1 MEPVVYEET
10 PLADYL
16 RDGGNLSEAEW
27 APMDGTP
34 DRQSL
39 ITSDSSPPASPTPFA
54 PSGRPLVKARFR
66 SATSKPELAE
76 QQPQAQP
83 LTLESFK
90 KSCSALLAVS
100 LDRADNARFIEQ
112 FRYTIIASQ
121 LLSGHS
127 LLGHRP
133 PALKTPSSTADSN
146 DQSLLSTEGIIV
158 SVVGALALAVFL
170 SWALSSAPWHVTKRR
185 LILVLIIAAAA
196 VLVGQVFV
204 RRQWLRYR
212 REQALSEISTFI
224 SNSQNFDSATE
235 ATLSLVQEVELVS
248 RGYRISVPLA
258 PVSRLEDRTQN
269 RKCVRLRKALK
280 NSLAEILQTYNQVSD
295 VVRGFAEQMELE
307 KYYDMYDVSDFDISD
322 SRLGFNAAEFDDL
335 ESLRTLKILA
345 ARFHTTRKMLLCA
358 LLALDA
364 NGEVKD
370 LLRWTAAVE
379 SLQSANISTKS
390 VFEKLQG
397 ILSEEESFPAPPT
410 PQLPLTPGKERWRSQ
425 LRKISSMST
434 GIRGLQAKL
443 HLLREESDRAL
454 DDSNDISEMGP
465 NLMSQYDS
473 IGVDLRMLMAAW
485 EEGRAAL
492 AQGIDRNEKRLSSIS
507 TLLSPASSLS
517 GLTTIGEGGAA
528 EAFKALTG
536 ESPPASDINDAEED
550 QEIFEAVAKPRPR
563 SLLTREERIAK
574 VKEDREHR
582 ALARQQM
589 EATKGMLR
597 ELETVISLR
606 PQKRASAPAG
616 SRKVSM

>member
-1 MEPVVYEET
+1 
-10 PLADYL
+10 
-16 RDGGNLSEAEW
+16 
-27 APMDGTP
+27 MDGTP
-34 DRQSL
+34 DFQSS
-39 ITSDSSPPASPTPFA
+39 IASSPPASPTPFA
-54 PSGRPLVKARFR
+54 PTGRPLVRARFR
-66 SATSKPELAE
+66 NTSKLELAE
-76 QQPQAQP
+76 EPQAAQP
-83 LTLESFK
+83 LTLQSLK
-90 KSCSALLAVS
+90 KSCSALLAAS
-100 LDRADNARFIEQ
+100 LDSADNARFLEQ

-121 LLSGHS
+121 LLNGHL
-127 LLGHRP
+127 LLGNRP
-133 PALKTPSSTADSN
+133 PALKTPGSTTNTN

-170 SWALSSAPWHVTKRR
+170 SWALSSAPSHVTKRR

-196 VLVGQVFV
+196 ALVGQVFV

-212 REQALSEISTFI
+212 REQSLAEISTFI

-235 ATLSLVQEVELVS
+235 AALSLVQEVELVS
-248 RGYRISVPLA
+248 RGYRILPLP
-258 PVSRLEDRTQN
+258 PVSRIEERTQS
-269 RKCVRLRKALK
+269 RKCGRLRKALK
-280 NSLAEILQTYNQVSD
+280 NSFAGVLQTYNQVSD

-322 SRLGFNAAEFDDL
+322 SRLGFNESEFEDS

-364 NGEVKD
+364 NGEAKD

-379 SLQSANISTKS
+379 ALQSANVSTKS

-397 ILSEEESFPAPPT
+397 ILSEEESFPLPPT
-410 PQLPLTPGKERWRSQ
+410 PSLPLTPGKERWRSQ
-425 LRKISSMST
+425 VRKLNSMST

-454 DDSNDISEMGP
+454 DDSNDISEIGP

-473 IGVDLRMLMAAW
+473 IGVDLKMLMAAW

-492 AQGIDRNEKRLSSIS
+492 AQGIDRTEKRLSSIS

-563 SLLTREERIAK
+563 SMLTREERIAK
-574 VKEDREHR
+574 VKEEREQR
-582 ALARQQM
+582 AAARQQL

-606 PQKRASAPAG
+606 PQKRASAPPGA
-616 SRKVSM
+616 RISM

>member
-16 RDGGNLSEAEW
+16 RDGGNMSEAEW

-34 DRQSL
+34 DFQSS
-39 ITSDSSPPASPTPFA
+39 IASSPPASPTPFA
-54 PSGRPLVKARFR
+54 PTGRPLVRARFR
-66 SATSKPELAE
+66 NTNRLERAE
-76 QQPQAQP
+76 EPQAQAPQP
-83 LTLESFK
+83 LTLQSLK
-90 KSCSALLAVS
+90 KSCSALLAAS
-100 LDRADNARFIEQ
+100 LDSADNARFLEQ

-121 LLSGHS
+121 LLNGHL
-127 LLGHRP
+127 LLGNRP
-133 PALKTPSSTADSN
+133 PALKTPGSTANTN

-170 SWALSSAPWHVTKRR
+170 SWALSSAPSHVTKRR

-196 VLVGQVFV
+196 ALVGQVFV

-212 REQALSEISTFI
+212 REQCLAEISTFI

-235 ATLSLVQEVELVS
+235 AALSLVQEVELVS
-248 RGYRISVPLA
+248 RGYRILPLP
-258 PVSRLEDRTQN
+258 PVSRIEERTQS
-269 RKCVRLRKALK
+269 RKCGRLRKALK
-280 NSLAEILQTYNQVSD
+280 NSFAGVLQTYNQVSD

-322 SRLGFNAAEFDDL
+322 SRLGFNESEFEDA

-345 ARFHTTRKMLLCA
+345 ARFHTMRKMLLCA

-364 NGEVKD
+364 NGEAKD

-379 SLQSANISTKS
+379 ALQSANVSTKS

-397 ILSEEESFPAPPT
+397 ILSEEESFPLPPT
-410 PQLPLTPGKERWRSQ
+410 PSQPLTPGKERWRSQ
-425 LRKISSMST
+425 VRKLNSMST

-454 DDSNDISEMGP
+454 DDSNDISEIGP

-473 IGVDLRMLMAAW
+473 IGVDLKMLMAAW

-492 AQGIDRNEKRLSSIS
+492 AQGIDRTEKRLSSIS

-563 SLLTREERIAK
+563 SMLTREERIAK
-574 VKEDREHR
+574 VKEEREHR
-582 ALARQQM
+582 AAARQQLD
-589 EATKGMLR
+589 ATKGMLR

-606 PQKRASAPAG
+606 PQKRASAPPGA
-616 SRKVSM
+616 RISM

>member
-16 RDGGNLSEAEW
+16 RDGGNMSEAEW

-34 DRQSL
+34 DFQSS
-39 ITSDSSPPASPTPFA
+39 IASSPPASPTPFA
-54 PSGRPLVKARFR
+54 PTGRPLVRARFR
-66 SATSKPELAE
+66 NTNRLERAE
-76 QQPQAQP
+76 EPQAQAPQP
-83 LTLESFK
+83 LTLQSLK
-90 KSCSALLAVS
+90 KSCSALLAAS
-100 LDRADNARFIEQ
+100 LDSADNARFLEQ

-121 LLSGHS
+121 LLNGHL
-127 LLGHRP
+127 LLGNRP
-133 PALKTPSSTADSN
+133 PALKTPGSTANTN

-170 SWALSSAPWHVTKRR
+170 SWALSSAPSHVTKRR

-196 VLVGQVFV
+196 ALVGQVFV

-212 REQALSEISTFI
+212 REQCLAEISTFI

-235 ATLSLVQEVELVS
+235 AALSLVQEVELVS
-248 RGYRISVPLA
+248 RGYRISLPLP
-258 PVSRLEDRTQN
+258 PVSRIEERTQS
-269 RKCVRLRKALK
+269 RKCGRLRKALK
-280 NSLAEILQTYNQVSD
+280 NSFAGVLQTYNQVSD

-322 SRLGFNAAEFDDL
+322 SRLGFNESEFEDA

-345 ARFHTTRKMLLCA
+345 ARFHTMRKMLLCA

-364 NGEVKD
+364 NGEAKD

-379 SLQSANISTKS
+379 ALQSANVSTKS

-397 ILSEEESFPAPPT
+397 ILSEEESFPLPPT
-410 PQLPLTPGKERWRSQ
+410 PSQPLTPGKERWRSQ
-425 LRKISSMST
+425 VRKLNSMST

-454 DDSNDISEMGP
+454 DDSNDISEIGP

-473 IGVDLRMLMAAW
+473 IGVDLKMLMAAW

-492 AQGIDRNEKRLSSIS
+492 AQGIDRTEKRLSSIS

-563 SLLTREERIAK
+563 SMLTREERIAK
-574 VKEDREHR
+574 VKEEREHR
-582 ALARQQM
+582 AAARQQLD
-589 EATKGMLR
+589 ATKGMLR

-606 PQKRASAPAG
+606 PQKRASAPPGA
-616 SRKVSM
+616 RISM

>member
-27 APMDGTP
+27 APMAGTP
-34 DRQSL
+34 DRLSS
-39 ITSDSSPPASPTPFA
+39 IASDSSPPASPTPFA

-66 SATSKPELAE
+66 NAASKLELAE
-76 QQPQAQP
+76 PPQAQP
-83 LTLESFK
+83 LTLQSLK
-90 KSCSALLAVS
+90 KSCSALLAAS
-100 LDRADNARFIEQ
+100 LDTADNARFLEQ

-121 LLSGHS
+121 LLNGHS

-133 PALKTPSSTADSN
+133 PALKTPGSTTDSN
-146 DQSLLSTEGIIV
+146 DQTLLSTEGIIV

-196 VLVGQVFV
+196 LLVGQVFV
-204 RRQWLRYR
+204 RRHWLRYR
-212 REQALSEISTFI
+212 REQSLSEISTFI
-224 SNSQNFDSATE
+224 SNSQNLDSATE

-248 RGYRISVPLA
+248 RGYRISVPLP
-258 PVSRLEDRTQN
+258 PVSRLEDRTQS
-269 RKCVRLRKALK
+269 RKCGRLRKALK
-280 NSLAEILQTYNQVSD
+280 NSFADVLQTYNQVSD

-322 SRLGFNAAEFDDL
+322 SRLGFNATEFDDL

-364 NGEVKD
+364 NGESKD

-379 SLQSANISTKS
+379 SLQSANMSTKA

-397 ILSEEESFPAPPT
+397 ILSEEESFPLPPT

-425 LRKISSMST
+425 LRKINSMST

-454 DDSNDISEMGP
+454 DDSNDISELGP

-485 EEGRAAL
+485 EEGRAVL

-536 ESPPASDINDAEED
+536 ESPPASDFNDAEYD

-574 VKEDREHR
+574 VKEDREQR

-606 PQKRASAPAG
+606 PQKRASAPVAG
-616 SRKVSM
+616 RKVSM

>member
-16 RDGGNLSEAEW
+16 RDGGNMSEAEW

-34 DRQSL
+34 DSQSS
-39 ITSDSSPPASPTPFA
+39 IASSPPASPTPFA
-54 PSGRPLVKARFR
+54 PIGRPLVKARFR
-66 SATSKPELAE
+66 NTNKPELAQE
-76 QQPQAQP
+76 PQAQP
-83 LTLESFK
+83 LTLQSLK
-90 KSCSALLAVS
+90 KSCSALLATS
-100 LDRADNARFIEQ
+100 LDSADNARFLEQ

-121 LLSGHS
+121 LLNGHL
-127 LLGHRP
+127 LLGNRP
-133 PALKTPSSTADSN
+133 PALKTPGSTANTN

-170 SWALSSAPWHVTKRR
+170 SWALSSAPSHVTKRR

-196 VLVGQVFV
+196 ALVGQVFV

-212 REQALSEISTFI
+212 REQSLAQISTFI

-235 ATLSLVQEVELVS
+235 AALSLVQEVELVS
-248 RGYRISVPLA
+248 RGYRISLPLP
-258 PVSRLEDRTQN
+258 PVSRIEERTQS
-269 RKCVRLRKALK
+269 RKCGRLRKALK
-280 NSLAEILQTYNQVSD
+280 NSFAGVLQTYNQVSD

-322 SRLGFNAAEFDDL
+322 SRLGFNESEFEDA

-364 NGEVKD
+364 NGEAKD

-379 SLQSANISTKS
+379 ALQSANVSTKS
-390 VFEKLQG
+390 LFEKLQG
-397 ILSEEESFPAPPT
+397 ILSEEESFPLPPT
-410 PQLPLTPGKERWRSQ
+410 PSQPLTPGKERWRSQ
-425 LRKISSMST
+425 VRKLNSMST

-454 DDSNDISEMGP
+454 DDSNDISEIGP

-473 IGVDLRMLMAAW
+473 IGVDLKMLMAAW

-492 AQGIDRNEKRLSSIS
+492 AQGIDRTEKRLSSMS

-528 EAFKALTG
+528 DAFKALTG

-550 QEIFEAVAKPRPR
+550 QEIFETVAKPRPR
-563 SLLTREERIAK
+563 SMLTREERIAK
-574 VKEDREHR
+574 VKEEREHR
-582 ALARQQM
+582 AAARLQL

-606 PQKRASAPAG
+606 PPKRASAPPGARI
-616 SRKVSM
+616 SL